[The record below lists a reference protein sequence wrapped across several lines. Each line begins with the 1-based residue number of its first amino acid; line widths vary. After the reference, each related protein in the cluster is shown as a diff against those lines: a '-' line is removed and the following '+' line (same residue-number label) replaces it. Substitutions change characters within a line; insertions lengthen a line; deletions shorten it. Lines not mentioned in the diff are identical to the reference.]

1 MCAFLIQS
9 AIFMSLLGNIHC
21 VFVWLLGGLFRKT
34 IFCSFFFIYFVVVFK
49 RLDLMLFLTQK
60 AELFK
65 SKFWQMKHPNICSN
79 LILPYINNTFK
90 KIMKKKR

>member
-1 MCAFLIQS
+1 
-9 AIFMSLLGNIHC
+9 
-21 VFVWLLGGLFRKT
+21 
-34 IFCSFFFIYFVVVFK
+34 
-49 RLDLMLFLTQK
+49 MLFLTQK

-90 KIMKKKR
+90 KIMKKKKVNKYLEKTRKTEKATC